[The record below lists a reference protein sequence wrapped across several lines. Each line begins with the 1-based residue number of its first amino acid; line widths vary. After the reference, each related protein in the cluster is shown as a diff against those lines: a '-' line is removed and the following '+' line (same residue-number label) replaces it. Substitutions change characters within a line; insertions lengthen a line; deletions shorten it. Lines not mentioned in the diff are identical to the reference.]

1 MKNCKIAFA
10 LIPML
15 FLAGVLLC
23 SCNREEEVNA
33 VEETGGK
40 PLKEIRYVEMPGNEE
55 GISRI
60 VIDFEKPLIVS
71 QFNENGEV
79 SGSRTYVYDAEET
92 VKVVDRL
99 RTCDFSKCKMA
110 YGDVSSPYEVSWIL
124 DIEYMDGEKMQICG
138 VDKWP
143 ECFDR
148 GFGIKATRQDGE
160 KEIGLWMEMD

>member
-1 MKNCKIAFA
+1 MIS
-10 LIPML
+10 ML

-23 SCNREEEVNA
+23 SCRKEEENNA
-33 VEETGGK
+33 VEEQGGK
-40 PLKEIRYVEMPGNEE
+40 PLKEIRYVEMPEKDK

-60 VIDFEKPLIVS
+60 VIDFEEPSIVFR
-71 QFNENGEV
+71 FNENGDV

-99 RTCDFSKCKMA
+99 RTCNFSKCKMA
-110 YGDVSSPYEVSWIL
+110 YGDAFSPYEVSWIL
-124 DIEYMDGEKMQICG
+124 DIEYMDGEKMQICW

-143 ECFDR
+143 EGFDR

>member
-1 MKNCKIAFA
+1 MIT
-10 LIPML
+10 ML

-23 SCNREEEVNA
+23 SCRKEEENYA
-33 VEETGGK
+33 VEEQGGK
-40 PLKEIRYVEMPGNEE
+40 PLKEIRYVEMPEKDK

-60 VIDFEKPLIVS
+60 VIDFEKPSIVS
-71 QFNENGEV
+71 QFNESGDV
-79 SGSRTYVYDAEET
+79 SGSRAYVYDAEET

-99 RTCDFSKCKMA
+99 RTCNFSKCKMA
-110 YGDVSSPYEVSWIL
+110 YGDASSPYEVSWIL
-124 DIEYMDGEKMQICG
+124 DIEYMDGEKQICG

-143 ECFDR
+143 EGFDR

>member
-1 MKNCKIAFA
+1 MIS
-10 LIPML
+10 ML

-23 SCNREEEVNA
+23 SCRKEEENYA
-33 VEETGGK
+33 VEEQGGK
-40 PLKEIRYVEMPGNEE
+40 PLKEIRYVEMPENDK

-60 VIDFEKPLIVS
+60 VIDFEEPSIVS
-71 QFNENGEV
+71 RFNENGDV
-79 SGSRTYVYDAEET
+79 PGSRAYVYDAEET
-92 VKVVDRL
+92 VKVVDWL
-99 RTCDFSKCKMA
+99 RTCNFSKCKMA
-110 YGDVSSPYEVSWIL
+110 YGDASSPYEVSWII

-143 ECFDR
+143 EGFDR

>member
-1 MKNCKIAFA
+1 MIS
-10 LIPML
+10 ML

-23 SCNREEEVNA
+23 SCRKEEENNA
-33 VEETGGK
+33 VEEQGGK
-40 PLKEIRYVEMPGNEE
+40 PLKEIRYVEMPEKDK

-60 VIDFEKPLIVS
+60 VIDFEEPSIVFR
-71 QFNENGEV
+71 FNENGDV

-99 RTCDFSKCKMA
+99 RTCNFSKCKMA
-110 YGDVSSPYEVSWIL
+110 YGDAFSPYEVSWIL

-143 ECFDR
+143 EGFDR

>member
-1 MKNCKIAFA
+1 MIS
-10 LIPML
+10 ML

-23 SCNREEEVNA
+23 SCRKEEENNA
-33 VEETGGK
+33 VEEQGGK
-40 PLKEIRYVEMPGNEE
+40 PLKEIRYVEMPEKDK

-60 VIDFEKPLIVS
+60 VIDFEEPSIVFR
-71 QFNENGEV
+71 FNENGDV
-79 SGSRTYVYDAEET
+79 SGTRTYVYDAEET

-99 RTCDFSKCKMA
+99 RTCNFLKCKMA
-110 YGDVSSPYEVSWIL
+110 YGDASSPYGVSWII

-143 ECFDR
+143 EGFDR